1 MVEMKYSDSF
11 IYIFLLIEFQSTVD
25 KTMPFRFL
33 RYTGE
38 LYRFTKPNPE
48 SGLYPAIFPV
58 LLYNGNEDWKSLCST
73 SSLIEAS
80 IPSEY
85 IPNFQFFPVLINQ
98 FSKRS
103 LVKIRNV
110 VSAMFYIENSLPAEL
125 EASMDELIKI
135 IENEEAES
143 LKILANW
150 FNGYLKHI
158 AKKHDAIDT
167 NALYDQITSPMEVRQ
182 MFATKLKEYEETL
195 LTKGKIEGKIE
206 AARRMLARGLDVT
219 CIMDVTGLSQD
230 EIETLRNQ

>member
-1 MVEMKYSDSF
+1 
-11 IYIFLLIEFQSTVD
+11 
-25 KTMPFRFL
+25 
-33 RYTGE
+33 
-38 LYRFTKPNPE
+38 
-48 SGLYPAIFPV
+48 
-58 LLYNGNEDWKSLCST
+58 
-73 SSLIEAS
+73 
-80 IPSEY
+80 
-85 IPNFQFFPVLINQ
+85 
-98 FSKRS
+98 
-103 LVKIRNV
+103 
-110 VSAMFYIENSLPAEL
+110 MFYIENSLPAEL

-206 AARRMLARGLDVT
+206 GKIDTARRMIDEGLSDDL
-219 CIMDVTGLSQD
+219 IKRVTGLSQD
-230 EIETLRNQ
+230 EIEDLRSKQG

>member
-1 MVEMKYSDSF
+1 
-11 IYIFLLIEFQSTVD
+11 
-25 KTMPFRFL
+25 
-33 RYTGE
+33 
-38 LYRFTKPNPE
+38 
-48 SGLYPAIFPV
+48 
-58 LLYNGNEDWKSLCST
+58 
-73 SSLIEAS
+73 
-80 IPSEY
+80 
-85 IPNFQFFPVLINQ
+85 
-98 FSKRS
+98 
-103 LVKIRNV
+103 
-110 VSAMFYIENSLPAEL
+110 MFYIENSLPAEL

-206 AARRMLARGLDVT
+206 AARRMIDEGLSDDL
-219 CIMDVTGLSQD
+219 IKRITGLSQD
-230 EIETLRNQ
+230 EIEALRSKKNWSPRTNERKGQPLDEYSGMNPFGDGSAAVQK